1 MSGLLKDVGAIAGLA
16 SFLGLALLALLYFA
30 QARDIRRL
38 RENASF
44 LIEAGNADG
53 ESVAP
58 AERAATA
65 VAATTTEPE
74 KAAAAAAATAP
85 NEAEAFRRAELARQ
99 AAERRKRFEQRRRQ
113 PNGGGD
119 GGRGRPGWLSEP
131 LTIAVIALGALLV
144 IAGIAFGVSK
154 VVGGSSDS
162 SATQSG
168 KKSKGPCPPGQ
179 TRVAVLNG
187 TATPG
192 LAAQSAAQ
200 LKQAQYKV
208 GPVGN
213 TSTPFTNSV
222 VMYDASQAQGQPC
235 ASVIGQVVG
244 ISKAQAMTGEVR
256 QASEGDP
263 VAVVLGDDKAGGSSA
278 TGASST
284 GSGI

>member
-1 MSGLLKDVGAIAGLA
+1 MSSLLKEVGAVAGLA

-38 RENASF
+38 RENARF
-44 LIEAGNADG
+44 LVEGGSTDG

-65 VAATTTEPE
+65 VASTTKEPE

-99 AAERRKRFEQRRRQ
+99 AAERRQRFERRRR
-113 PNGGGD
+113 PNGG
-119 GGRGRPGWLSEP
+119 RVRPAWLSEP
-131 LTIAVIALGALLV
+131 ASVAVIVVGAILLV
-144 IAGIAFGVSK
+144 AGIAFGVTRITG
-154 VVGGSSDS
+154 GGSDTSTP
-162 SATQSG
+162 AAG
-168 KKSKGPCPPGQ
+168 KNKGPCPPGQ
-179 TRVAVLNG
+179 TRVGVLNG

-192 LAAQSAAQ
+192 LAAQSAGQ
-200 LKQAQYKV
+200 LKQRQYKV

-213 TSTPFTNSV
+213 TSTPFTTSV
-222 VMYDASQAQGQPC
+222 VMFDPATGREC
-235 ASVIGQVVG
+235 APIIGQIVG
-244 ISKAQAMTGEVR
+244 ISKTQAMTNEVR

-263 VAVVLGDDKAGGSSA
+263 VAVVLGDDKAGAS
-278 TGASST
+278 GASGTT